1 MNPFG
6 LFVHNQNG
14 SYTVPHKCVNSHI
27 RKKLFFINSKMY
39 NYIKCLPFIVCV
51 CNLYYLILIKA
62 FGLLLTYLLIV
73 VVIRHLPGSDWY
85 STVSVQQGE
94 GLQMLLFF
102 YSNWMGLD
110 PHCWAVHCLSGMFI
124 THLPLYIRAVSVQC
138 SNHTA
143 NDTMWRLYF
152 IQRFL
157 FFWFITLLF
166 AWIHFKK
173 LCQIN
178 TFFILVEFRWV

>member
-1 MNPFG
+1 M
-6 LFVHNQNG
+6 
-14 SYTVPHKCVNSHI
+14 
-27 RKKLFFINSKMY
+27 
-39 NYIKCLPFIVCV
+39 PFIVCV
-51 CNLYYLILIKA
+51 CSLYYLILIKA

-73 VVIRHLPGSDWY
+73 VVIRHLPGSDCLIQY
-85 STVSVQQGE
+85 CLCPAGRRLSNAT
-94 GLQMLLFF
+94 FF

-110 PHCWAVHCLSGMFI
+110 PHCWAVHCLSGIFI

-143 NDTMWRLYF
+143 NDTMWHLYF

-166 AWIHFKK
+166 A
-173 LCQIN
+173 
-178 TFFILVEFRWV
+178 